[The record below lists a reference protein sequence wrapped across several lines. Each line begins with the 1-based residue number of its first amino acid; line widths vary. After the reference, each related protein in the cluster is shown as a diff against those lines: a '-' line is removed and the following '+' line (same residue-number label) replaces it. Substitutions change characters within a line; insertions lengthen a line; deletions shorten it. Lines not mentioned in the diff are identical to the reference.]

1 MSEETGAM
9 SEKALH
15 ILRAA
20 VADAGD
26 EPGVYVSR
34 ARVMEQTGVSDLEEF
49 ERIAED
55 LAERGFIDEGVNRY
69 EFFVVT
75 LRGIGAGTTEATE
88 APREA
93 TSKSR
98 EAPDETVSEE
108 PHSTHAA
115 PPDAAGPCRAPLVVA
130 AVLWVQVSRVRRRLR
145 GGTKATAEAA
155 IQ

>member
-20 VADAGD
+20 VNDAGD

-34 ARVMEQTGVSDLEEF
+34 ARVMEQTGVGDLEEF
-49 ERIAED
+49 ERIAQD

-69 EFFVVT
+69 EFFMVT
-75 LRGIGAGTTEATE
+75 LRGIAAGATEATE

-93 TSKSR
+93 TPESR
-98 EAPDETVSEE
+98 EASETVSEE
-108 PHSTHAA
+108 PHSIHA
-115 PPDAAGPCRAPLVVA
+115 PSTPQDPVERPSWWRQFFGF
-130 AVLWVQVSRVRRRLR
+130 
-145 GGTKATAEAA
+145 E
-155 IQ
+155 

>member
-1 MSEETGAM
+1 MSEEAGAM

-34 ARVMEQTGVSDLEEF
+34 ARVMEQTGVGDLEEF
-49 ERIAED
+49 ERIAQD

-75 LRGIGAGTTEATE
+75 LRGISAGATEATE
-88 APREA
+88 ATPE
-93 TSKSR
+93 SR
-98 EAPDETVSEE
+98 EAPETVPEGE
-108 PHSTHAA
+108 GNGDV
-115 PPDAAGPCRAPLVVA
+115 PPVPLDPVERPS
-130 AVLWVQVSRVRRRLR
+130 WWRRFFGL
-145 GGTKATAEAA
+145 E
-155 IQ
+155 

>member
-1 MSEETGAM
+1 MSEETGAL

-34 ARVMEQTGVSDLEEF
+34 AQVMEQTSVSDLEEF

-75 LRGIGAGTTEATE
+75 LRGI
-88 APREA
+88 
-93 TSKSR
+93 
-98 EAPDETVSEE
+98 
-108 PHSTHAA
+108 
-115 PPDAAGPCRAPLVVA
+115 A
-130 AVLWVQVSRVRRRLR
+130 AV
-145 GGTKATAEAA
+145 GT
-155 IQ
+155 

>member
-9 SEKALH
+9 SGKALH
-15 ILRAA
+15 VLRAA
-20 VADAGD
+20 VKDAGD

-34 ARVMEQTGVSDLEEF
+34 ARVMEQTGVSDVEAF

-75 LRGIGAGTTEATE
+75 LRGIAAGATEATE

-93 TSKSR
+93 PQSR
-98 EAPDETVSEE
+98 EKLPIQSRRMRIMATYPQ
-108 PHSTHAA
+108 
-115 PPDAAGPCRAPLVVA
+115 PLWT
-130 AVLWVQVSRVRRRLR
+130 L
-145 GGTKATAEAA
+145 
-155 IQ
+155 

>member
-1 MSEETGAM
+1 MSEEAGAM

-34 ARVMEQTGVSDLEEF
+34 ARVMEQTGVGDLEEF
-49 ERIAED
+49 ERIAQD

-75 LRGIGAGTTEATE
+75 LRGIGAGATEATE
-88 APREA
+88 ATPESREA
-93 TSKSR
+93 TPESR
-98 EAPDETVSEE
+98 EAPETVPEE
-108 PHSTHAA
+108 PYSTHAA
-115 PPDAAGPCRAPLVVA
+115 PTPQDPVERPS
-130 AVLWVQVSRVRRRLR
+130 WWRRFFGL
-145 GGTKATAEAA
+145 E
-155 IQ
+155 

>member
-1 MSEETGAM
+1 MSEEAGAI

-34 ARVMEQTGVSDLEEF
+34 AQVMEQTSVSDLEEF
-49 ERIAED
+49 ERIAEV

-75 LRGIGAGTTEATE
+75 LRGIAAGATEATE

-93 TSKSR
+93 TPESR
-98 EAPDETVSEE
+98 EGPETVSEE
-108 PHSTHAA
+108 PHSN
-115 PPDAAGPCRAPLVVA
+115 PPRTLDAAGYCRAPLVVA
-130 AVLWVQVSRVRRRLR
+130 AVLWVRVSMKEGRWL
-145 GGTKATAEAA
+145 
-155 IQ
+155 

>member
-15 ILRAA
+15 IIRAA

-26 EPGVYVSR
+26 KPGVYVSR
-34 ARVMEQTGVSDLEEF
+34 ARVMEQTAVSDLEEF

-75 LRGIGAGTTEATE
+75 LRGIGVGA
-88 APREA
+88 
-93 TSKSR
+93 S
-98 EAPDETVSEE
+98 
-108 PHSTHAA
+108 
-115 PPDAAGPCRAPLVVA
+115 
-130 AVLWVQVSRVRRRLR
+130 
-145 GGTKATAEAA
+145 
-155 IQ
+155 

>member
-20 VADAGD
+20 VADVGD

-34 ARVMEQTGVSDLEEF
+34 AQVMEQTSVSDLQEF

-69 EFFVVT
+69 EFFMVM
-75 LRGIGAGTTEATE
+75 LRGIGAGATEATPE
-88 APREA
+88 
-93 TSKSR
+93 SR
-98 EAPDETVSEE
+98 EAPRRSRRMGIM
-108 PHSTHAA
+108 AR
-115 PPDAAGPCRAPLVVA
+115 PPSPSRLFYPLFEGSYIRWQRSRRWRQTLPRQAPLPLLA
-130 AVLWVQVSRVRRRLR
+130 L
-145 GGTKATAEAA
+145 
-155 IQ
+155 

>member
-1 MSEETGAM
+1 MSEETGAL

-69 EFFVVT
+69 EFFMVT
-75 LRGIGAGTTEATE
+75 LRGIGAGATEATE
-88 APREA
+88 ATPE
-93 TSKSR
+93 SR
-98 EAPDETVSEE
+98 EAPEMVPEE
-108 PHSTHAA
+108 PHSTHHAA
-115 PPDAAGPCRAPLVVA
+115 PTPQDPVERPS
-130 AVLWVQVSRVRRRLR
+130 WWRRFF
-145 GGTKATAEAA
+145 GFE
-155 IQ
+155 

>member
-15 ILRAA
+15 IIRAA

-55 LAERGFIDEGVNRY
+55 LDERGFIDEGVNRY

-75 LRGIGAGTTEATE
+75 LRGIGAGATE
-88 APREA
+88 VTETPREA
-93 TSKSR
+93 NPESR
-98 EAPDETVSEE
+98 EPSETPSEGPDRGDVTPGSEHPVE
-108 PHSTHAA
+108 RPSWWRKFF
-115 PPDAAGPCRAPLVVA
+115 GF
-130 AVLWVQVSRVRRRLR
+130 
-145 GGTKATAEAA
+145 E
-155 IQ
+155 

>member
-15 ILRAA
+15 TLRAA

-49 ERIAED
+49 ERIAEE

-75 LRGIGAGTTEATE
+75 LRGIAAGVTEATE

-93 TSKSR
+93 TQELR
-98 EAPDETVSEE
+98 EAPETVPEE
-108 PHSTHAA
+108 PDSAHAA
-115 PPDAAGPCRAPLVVA
+115 PTPQDPIERPS
-130 AVLWVQVSRVRRRLR
+130 WWRRFFGL
-145 GGTKATAEAA
+145 E
-155 IQ
+155 

>member
-75 LRGIGAGTTEATE
+75 LRGIGAGATEATE
-88 APREA
+88 ATPESREA
-93 TSKSR
+93 TPESR
-98 EAPDETVSEE
+98 EAPETVPEGE
-108 PHSTHAA
+108 GNGDV
-115 PPDAAGPCRAPLVVA
+115 PPVPLDPVERPS
-130 AVLWVQVSRVRRRLR
+130 WWRRFFGL
-145 GGTKATAEAA
+145 E
-155 IQ
+155 

>member
-34 ARVMEQTGVSDLEEF
+34 ARVMEQTGASDLEEF
-49 ERIAED
+49 ERIAQD

-69 EFFVVT
+69 EFFMVT
-75 LRGIGAGTTEATE
+75 LRGIAAGATEATE
-88 APREA
+88 TPRDA
-93 TSKSR
+93 TSELR
-98 EAPDETVSEE
+98 EPS
-108 PHSTHAA
+108 
-115 PPDAAGPCRAPLVVA
+115 DAL
-130 AVLWVQVSRVRRRLR
+130 
-145 GGTKATAEAA
+145 
-155 IQ
+155 

>member
-15 ILRAA
+15 IIRAA

-26 EPGVYVSR
+26 KPGVYVSR
-34 ARVMEQTGVSDLEEF
+34 ARVMEQTAVSDLEEF

-75 LRGIGAGTTEATE
+75 LRGTAAGATE
-88 APREA
+88 VTETPREA
-93 TSKSR
+93 TPQTR
-98 EAPDETVSEE
+98 EPSETPSEGPDRGD
-108 PHSTHAA
+108 
-115 PPDAAGPCRAPLVVA
+115 PPDQSIP
-130 AVLWVQVSRVRRRLR
+130 
-145 GGTKATAEAA
+145 
-155 IQ
+155 

>member
-1 MSEETGAM
+1 MSEEAGAM

-34 ARVMEQTGVSDLEEF
+34 ARVMEQTGVGDLEEF
-49 ERIAED
+49 ERIAQD

-75 LRGIGAGTTEATE
+75 LRGIAGVPQRPQE
-88 APREA
+88 PRE
-93 TSKSR
+93 KPLQSR
-98 EAPDETVSEE
+98 EK
-108 PHSTHAA
+108 
-115 PPDAAGPCRAPLVVA
+115 PPRR
-130 AVLWVQVSRVRRRLR
+130 SRRSR
-145 GGTKATAEAA
+145 
-155 IQ
+155 I

>member
-1 MSEETGAM
+1 MSEETGTM

-20 VADAGD
+20 VKDAGD
-26 EPGVYVSR
+26 EPEVYVSR
-34 ARVMEQTGVSDLEEF
+34 ARVMEQTGVCDLEEF

-75 LRGIGAGTTEATE
+75 LRGIAAGTTEVTE

-93 TSKSR
+93 TPESR
-98 EAPDETVSEE
+98 EAPETLSEE
-108 PHSTHAA
+108 PHSTPAA
-115 PPDAAGPCRAPLVVA
+115 PTPQDPVERPSWWRKFFGF
-130 AVLWVQVSRVRRRLR
+130 
-145 GGTKATAEAA
+145 E
-155 IQ
+155 

>member
-1 MSEETGAM
+1 MSEEAGAM

-34 ARVMEQTGVSDLEEF
+34 ARVMEQTGVGDLEEF
-49 ERIAED
+49 ERIAQD

-75 LRGIGAGTTEATE
+75 LRGIGAGATEATE
-88 APREA
+88 ATPESREA
-93 TSKSR
+93 TPESR
-98 EAPDETVSEE
+98 EAPETVPEGE
-108 PHSTHAA
+108 GNGDV
-115 PPDAAGPCRAPLVVA
+115 PPVPLDPVERPS
-130 AVLWVQVSRVRRRLR
+130 WWRRFFGL
-145 GGTKATAEAA
+145 E
-155 IQ
+155 

>member
-1 MSEETGAM
+1 MSEETGTM

-20 VADAGD
+20 SADAGD

-49 ERIAED
+49 ECIAED
-55 LAERGFIDEGVNRY
+55 LAERSFIDEGVNRY

-75 LRGIGAGTTEATE
+75 LRGIAAGTTEATE

-93 TSKSR
+93 TPEPR
-98 EAPDETVSEE
+98 EAPETVSEE
-108 PHSTHAA
+108 PYSTHRS
-115 PPDAAGPCRAPLVVA
+115 PDAAGTL
-130 AVLWVQVSRVRRRLR
+130 
-145 GGTKATAEAA
+145 
-155 IQ
+155 

>member
-20 VADAGD
+20 VNDAGD

-34 ARVMEQTGVSDLEEF
+34 ARVIGHTGVSDLEEF
-49 ERIAED
+49 ERIAQD
-55 LAERGFIDEGVNRY
+55 LAERGFIDEGVNHY

-75 LRGIGAGTTEATE
+75 LRGIAAGATEATE

-93 TSKSR
+93 TPESR
-98 EAPDETVSEE
+98 EGPETVSEE
-108 PHSTHAA
+108 PHSIHHA
-115 PPDAAGPCRAPLVVA
+115 PSTPQDPVERPS
-130 AVLWVQVSRVRRRLR
+130 WWRRFF
-145 GGTKATAEAA
+145 GFE
-155 IQ
+155 